1 MEEIQPTKVKIKT
14 LNEFEEESVKQIL
27 KGSKNLLKLLN
38 IDLDPESGS
47 AQSSREKEREELS
60 EIDRLQKEIEDT
72 LQELL
77 HTANVSDIEMLLFEL
92 KEEEVLDVEKSL
104 TSREKKRH
112 RKLKKN
118 IKRLKDLFNLMRK
131 QGVNLTLL

>member
-1 MEEIQPTKVKIKT
+1 M
-14 LNEFEEESVKQIL
+14 
-27 KGSKNLLKLLN
+27 
-38 IDLDPESGS
+38 DPESGS